1 MAATSPRTCDGL
13 MEADVAAELL
23 AQVVE
28 HARLKSDFERSILRC
43 AKLCSG
49 RASEGSLRMTPQ
61 PMVNFHDFLMGPG
74 KAIYH
79 HIFIKLLWK
88 PHTSVN
94 VRVL

>member
-1 MAATSPRTCDGL
+1 
-13 MEADVAAELL
+13 
-23 AQVVE
+23 
-28 HARLKSDFERSILRC
+28 
-43 AKLCSG
+43 
-49 RASEGSLRMTPQ
+49 MTPQ